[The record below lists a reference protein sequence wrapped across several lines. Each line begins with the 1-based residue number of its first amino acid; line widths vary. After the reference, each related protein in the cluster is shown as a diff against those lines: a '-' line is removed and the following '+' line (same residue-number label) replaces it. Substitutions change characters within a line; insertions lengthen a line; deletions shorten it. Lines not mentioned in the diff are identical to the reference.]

1 MLTGNTPPPA
11 LLKKNSHLYEILL
24 RLQLYIRGKKD
35 IDIDVHRICKCG
47 NAVGKSLSTAAT
59 LP

>member
-1 MLTGNTPPPA
+1 MSIGESQA
-11 LLKKNSHLYEILL
+11 HH
-24 RLQLYIRGKKD
+24 QDVQHIRGKKD
-35 IDIDVHRICKCG
+35 IDIDVHRICRCG